1 MVDGI
6 LIQIYNYEGHILCH
20 IRLPGNVQNG
30 EPLNEHTADISN
42 DVVVIKDRSQHSI
55 IHLFSTQTGNV
66 IGDGK
71 YVHSVS
77 NIFVKNYK

>member
-6 LIQIYNYEGHILCH
+6 LIQIYNYEGRILCH
-20 IRLPGNVQNG
+20 IRLPGNVG
-30 EPLNEHTADISN
+30 ESLNEHTADISN

-71 YVHSVS
+71 YIHSVS
-77 NIFVKNYK
+77 IVVKNYK